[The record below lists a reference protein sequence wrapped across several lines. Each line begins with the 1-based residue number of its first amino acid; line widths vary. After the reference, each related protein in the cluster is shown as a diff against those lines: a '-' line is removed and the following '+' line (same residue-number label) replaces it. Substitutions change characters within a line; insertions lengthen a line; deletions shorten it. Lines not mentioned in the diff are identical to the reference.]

1 MEPFKP
7 KFSGPATVCSV
18 KSTLFIRVANIFYRE
33 RSTFSRLQT
42 HIEVKEIVMDSIE
55 VSINI

>member
-1 MEPFKP
+1 MTPFEPE
-7 KFSGPATVCSV
+7 FSHPVTVCSV
-18 KSTLFIRVANIFYRE
+18 KSTLFMRIANIFYRE
-33 RSTFSRLQT
+33 RITFSRFQT

>member
-1 MEPFKP
+1 
-7 KFSGPATVCSV
+7 V
-18 KSTLFIRVANIFYRE
+18 KSTLFITVADTFYTE
-33 RSTFSRLQT
+33 RSTFSRFQT